1 MTDGQGNTLDSSRS
15 NDCISTV
22 YLEAKTLRET
32 KSIILITAKDANS
45 GTVLK
50 CSAKVG
56 LVHRLDITTRS
67 KQFSVNS
74 NQHIGVV
81 GYDDEENSFSSMD
94 GFSFDWKITDGTDII
109 KKFAA
114 LDTGTQHLHRTDYF
128 FIRSLKAGFTTVA
141 VKLEE
146 PGYENV
152 KDVSKRLTV
161 VDPFI
166 ILPAEPVYILPT
178 SEFGFTLSHLDMD
191 WWENPLRPINVP
203 NPMYKWST
211 MSTEIGTIG

>member
-94 GFSFDWKITDGTDII
+94 GFSFDWKITDGKDII
-109 KKFAA
+109 K
-114 LDTGTQHLHRTDYF
+114 
-128 FIRSLKAGFTTVA
+128 
-141 VKLEE
+141 
-146 PGYENV
+146 N
-152 KDVSKRLTV
+152 
-161 VDPFI
+161 
-166 ILPAEPVYILPT
+166 AEYL
-178 SEFGFTLSHLDMD
+178 
-191 WWENPLRPINVP
+191 
-203 NPMYKWST
+203 
-211 MSTEIGTIG
+211 